1 MNEIIKKS
9 LLAEDKLMHEM
20 HLRQPRFTYNARG
33 PFSKTKKQIQKF
45 KETEDLRYIYQNKL
59 NKVCS
64 QNDMPSGNFKDLL
77 RTASDKVLHDKDFN
91 IAKNRKN
98 DGYQWMSMVS

>member
-1 MNEIIKKS
+1 
-9 LLAEDKLMHEM
+9 
-20 HLRQPRFTYNARG
+20 
-33 PFSKTKKQIQKF
+33 
-45 KETEDLRYIYQNKL
+45 
-59 NKVCS
+59 
-64 QNDMPSGNFKDLL
+64 MPSGNFKDLL